1 MSIQSKTLF
10 YHTLS
15 SRGFKSEG
23 AAKRDYN
30 KIVET
35 KRIASEVHSK
45 KEEYANYCR
54 LNATSS
60 EHFKELLEVKAKE
73 FWGIELKFTKWHFS
87 YSKVSNTHSSPIG
100 KPTNFSRVKGVP
112 EYYMGFSGKCEGTCI
127 FPNRIYQGIHD
138 LARNNVNGFNVLC
151 GAVGRDFDCQVN
163 LFIDDFPLI
172 AAKHEEYLEYRSN
185 YLKEKQKADIIHSKN
200 NNVCNEVQA
209 KDPTAIEM
217 LSQIKV
223 LKDQADNAYKVYLAR
238 LETLRKENS
247 ETFEHKYPREKCKHL
262 DVFGNLIY

>member
-15 SRGFKSEG
+15 SRGFRSEG

-35 KRIASEVHSK
+35 KRMASEIHSK

-73 FWGIELKFTKWHFS
+73 FWGIELKFTKWDFR
-87 YSKVSNTHSSPIG
+87 YGNISNTHSAPIG

-112 EYYMGFSGKCEGTCI
+112 QYYMGFSGKCEGTCI
-127 FPNRIYQGIHD
+127 IRDQPHNGLMDFTRYF
-138 LARNNVNGFNVLC
+138 VNGLNIIC
-151 GAVGRDFDCQVN
+151 GSVGLTFDCQGN
-163 LFIDDFPLI
+163 FFIDDFPLI
-172 AAKHEEYLEYRSN
+172 AAKHEEYLEYRGN
-185 YLKEKQKADIIHSKN
+185 YLKEKREADIIHSKN

-209 KDPTAIEM
+209 KDPIAIEI
-217 LSQIKV
+217 QNKIKA
-223 LKDQADNAYKVYLAR
+223 LKDQTDELYKGYFAR

-247 ETFEHKYPREKCKHL
+247 ETFEYKYPRGNCKHV
-262 DVFGNLIY
+262 DIFGKI